1 MRSRAY
7 GRAMRPL
14 TILRLLALGAAVAS
28 CVSVLA
34 APAGAT
40 STAGDHWYRS
50 KGSSC
55 IARPGLS
62 GAFARASVLMHS
74 DDFASTNVQA
84 FKLSAR
90 LVPTT
95 AGINISRPWTNYTQK
110 VSLNGAHTLQLTV
123 FAPVPDVEKDW
134 SLQIHVTWDRMT
146 RLDWHTSLT
155 VKQFNTAKCPDASDD
170 GFGPAPPQSV
180 SAGGS

>member
-1 MRSRAY
+1 VRNRAY
-7 GRAMRPL
+7 GRAMRPS
-14 TILRLLALGAAVAS
+14 TIIRLLALGAS
-28 CVSVLA
+28 CVGVLA
-34 APAGAT
+34 APAGA
-40 STAGDHWYRS
+40 SSAAGDHWYRS

-84 FKLSAR
+84 FKISAR

-110 VSLNGAHTLQLTV
+110 VSLTGAHTLLLTV
-123 FAPVPDVEKDW
+123 FAPVPDVAKDW

-155 VKQFNTAKCPDASDD
+155 VKQFNTAKCPGASDN
-170 GFGPAPPQSV
+170 GFGPAPPSTV